1 MLQMRACR
9 PLLHFVMIRAYQ
21 RRVPV
26 HPAVHARAVH
36 VRRAEHQRRRGVAL
50 DARMLARGESRDGHQ
65 RQEQRLQ
72 EAEGHERL
80 APAVS
85 QLDSQLLLPPRV
97 ELRAEALWRA
107 AKAAQAARQL
117 P

>member
-72 EAEGHERL
+72 EAERHQCL
-80 APAVS
+80 AAAVV
-85 QLDSQLLLPPRV
+85 LCGT
-97 ELRAEALWRA
+97 
-107 AKAAQAARQL
+107 
-117 P
+117 